1 VLPVGYDLWF
11 FPDSLDFGESVA
23 GQDLVVPLPPETVI
37 LKTVYIR
44 DSELT
49 GLPQTRRQ
57 LAAALLEGRDD
68 VLLLRAVPSTD
79 GPPFRAVLIYR
90 LLQRGLEMTRFDP
103 RFEFRVAPTR
113 NVRTFRYGTI
123 KARSSSP
130 LEADYLLG
138 RAGYLSTG
146 LSDSSGELWR
156 IARLEADALDRLVL
170 TLAPVRLPHGLAIPD
185 FKQVPNPQLRSYL
198 TEQFEAFQRAVVS
211 SSHFEVIDRAAN
223 VTEAV
228 LSHAL
233 TRLARPVPDTLAR
246 RLAEAKTV
254 LEEPGLR
261 RQFIINDYAY
271 HLAHEIRL
279 LHSFIHEDQAAKRGD
294 TVRPEVGM
302 GVSSDLSELLVETG
316 LGRY

>member
-1 VLPVGYDLWF
+1 MLPVGYDLWF

-23 GQDLVVPLPPETVI
+23 GQDFVVPLPPETVI
-37 LKTVYIR
+37 LKTVYVR

-49 GLPQTRRQ
+49 GLMRVRRQ
-57 LAAALLEGRDD
+57 LEATLLEGRDD
-68 VLLLRAVPSTD
+68 LLLLRAVPSTD

-90 LLQRGLEMTRFDP
+90 LVQGGLEMTRFDP
-103 RFEFRVAPTR
+103 RFEFRFAPTR
-113 NVRTFRYGTI
+113 NVRAFRYGSI
-123 KARSSSP
+123 RARSSSP

-138 RAGYLSTG
+138 RAGYFSTG

-170 TLAPVRLPHGLAIPD
+170 TLAPVRLPDGLAMPE
-185 FKQVPNPQLRSYL
+185 FARVPNPQLRGYL

-211 SSHFEVIDRAAN
+211 SSHFAVIDRAAN
-223 VTEAV
+223 VAEGV

-233 TRLARPVPDTLAR
+233 TQLGRTVPDTLAQ

-254 LEEPGLR
+254 LEEPRLR
-261 RQFIINDYAY
+261 GQFIMSDYAY
-271 HLAHEIRL
+271 HLAHKIRL
-279 LHSFIHEDQAAKRGD
+279 LHSFIHEDQAAKRED

-302 GVSSDLSELLVETG
+302 GVASDLSELLVEVG